1 MENKM
6 KITLLGVLAGA
17 TIAANA
23 YAGSMSLDNIVQK
36 LGVTSLSEINIEDV
50 GKVYYT
56 KREDSPALESIAQLY
71 AGYADV
77 YTKAEKDGTTIVK
90 YITSERAAEDIGI
103 KYYDKMQKSLKKA
116 YGMADKDK
124 DRIIT
129 TEEVESLTKQAYG
142 QYIKENEGKKK

>member
-6 KITLLGVLAGA
+6 KRTLLGVLAGA

-36 LGVTSLSEINIEDV
+36 LGVTSLTEIKIENV
-50 GKVYYT
+50 GRVYYA
-56 KREDSPALESIAQLY
+56 KREDSPAIESIAQLY

-77 YTKAEKDGTTIVK
+77 YTKTGKDGTTTVR
-90 YITSERAAEDIGI
+90 YITSEKAVEDIGER
-103 KYYDKMQKSLKKA
+103 YYNNMQKSLKKA

-124 DRIIT
+124 DRIVT
-129 TEEVESLTKQAYG
+129 TEEINELSLKIYNQYSIKNAEETK
-142 QYIKENEGKKK
+142 